1 MCAYMSSKVWVEITY
16 PSPNFKGKTVEV
28 WEWMN
33 DFIPHLMDHSFLL
46 PPQEKYSAYQY
57 RRHIRE
63 ALDILHAELPRT
75 FVNLVAMFDIT
86 PVANMGNGVLCKGF
100 HMWVQ

>member
-1 MCAYMSSKVWVEITY
+1 MCAYMSNKLLEEITY
-16 PSPNFKGKTVEV
+16 PSPNFNGITVEV

-33 DFIPHLMDHSFLL
+33 NVTPHLMDHSFL
-46 PPQEKYSAYQY
+46 PPAQEKYSAYQY
-57 RRHIRE
+57 SRHIRE

-86 PVANMGNGVLCKGF
+86 PVANIGNGVLCKGV
-100 HMWVQ
+100 HVWVQ